1 MQVRKNGWTAGLA
14 ALLLWSMAGLGQ
26 AQNRRDILWDIVSNC
41 LGKEAT
47 AQCRA
52 PRKPPLES
60 QVFPSRE
67 EATRYCRGGTDVWAQ
82 AEGRYVAF
90 RDIKMCAC
98 PDNRNFV
105 HGLAIPFARVP
116 GVEAANRPEGIFKF
130 AWEVG
135 LQRLGGRAGELALAV
150 NPRGLRS
157 QDQLHVHIVRVRPDY
172 MKQIAE
178 HPRQILRTVRLK
190 NLDKVWREAPLP
202 ADQVY
207 WFRDFG
213 VLITSDGTDGWILR
227 LTSPAISPEDE
238 YTVWECPK
246 P

>member
-1 MQVRKNGWTAGLA
+1 MGKSKWVGMALA
-14 ALLLWSMAGLGQ
+14 MLLLSAMTGAAQ
-26 AQNRRDILWDIVSNC
+26 AQSRRDILWDIVSNC

-47 AQCRA
+47 PQCRA

-60 QVFPSRE
+60 QSFLNRE
-67 EATRYCRGGTDVWAQ
+67 EATRFCRGGTDVWAQ
-82 AEGRYVAF
+82 AEGRFVAF

-98 PDNRNFV
+98 PNNREFV

-116 GVEAANRPEGIFKF
+116 GVEAANRPDGIFRF
-130 AWEVG
+130 AWDTG
-135 LQRLGGRAGELALAV
+135 LQRLGGKPGELALAV
-150 NPRGLRS
+150 NPRSLRS
-157 QDQLHVHIVRVRPDY
+157 QDQLHVHIVRLRADY

-178 HPRQILRTVRLK
+178 HPRQILRTVRIK
-190 NLDKVWREAPLP
+190 SLDQVWREAPLP
-202 ADQVY
+202 ADQVF

-213 VLITSDGTDGWILR
+213 VLITSDGADGWILR

-246 P
+246 S